1 MPKQISTTDFITRAS
16 KIHNNYYDYSQTVYT
31 KMHSK
36 VKIIDPKYG
45 EFWQSPM
52 GHLQGQG
59 HPKHGKLKAGN
70 SRRMPIEEFIRKAN
84 EKHNSLYDYSKVNY
98 IDCDSKVCII
108 DPEYGEFWQTP
119 YQHLNSHGCPKRTKE
134 KKWEIHKDHIIPL
147 SIIHTGNRSFNKWF
161 IERPLYQ
168 FLNSEINLVQVKA
181 KFNRDK
187 SDFVTI
193 NGITVPA
200 NSVRN
205 NYKVISYLIK
215 NQLNLDPTDIIKKDE
230 DFVNQYFKL

>member
-1 MPKQISTTDFITRAS
+1 MPKQLNTTDFITRAN
-16 KIHNNYYDYSQTVYT
+16 KVHNNYYNYSEVVYT

-36 VKIIDPKYG
+36 VKIIDPVYG

-59 HPKHGKLKAGN
+59 HPEHGKLKAGN
-70 SRRMPIEEFIRKAN
+70 SRRTPIEEFIKKAN
-84 EKHNSLYDYSKVNY
+84 NKHNNLYNYSKVVY
-98 IDCDSKVCII
+98 THCDSKICII
-108 DPEYGEFWQTP
+108 DPVYGEFWQTP
-119 YQHLNSHGCPKRTKE
+119 YQHLNSHGCPERTKE

-161 IERPLYQ
+161 TKRPLYQ
-168 FLNSEINLVQVKA
+168 FLNSEINLIPVKA

-193 NGITVPA
+193 NGITVLA
-200 NSVRN
+200 SSVRN
-205 NYKVISYLIK
+205 NYSVISYLVK
-215 NQLNLDPTDIIKKDE
+215 TYLNIDPDDVISKDIE
-230 DFVNQYFKL
+230 FVNQYFGL